1 MGKFTKKPLPK
12 ILGFAEN
19 HTSFLAK
26 PVARARSARMD
37 NLISAIN
44 RSPELELDNVLARVK
59 EAMVKGKSTS

>member
-12 ILGFAEN
+12 ILGLAEN
-19 HTSFLAK
+19 HTSLLAK
-26 PVARARSARMD
+26 PVASARSARMD